1 MPRPVRL
8 APYLTLRELLKL
20 LGRPT
25 GRVER
30 QQLGRHLRSREAA
43 LGVTFLRRLGPGR
56 NSPLVVTLPLLR
68 EHCPELFDRRSEAE
82 ELAREHIAELRE
94 TVLDLKA
101 GQRTLAAK
109 LRIALAMSKPQN
121 G

>member
-1 MPRPVRL
+1 VRL

-30 QQLGRHLRSREAA
+30 QRLGRRLRSREAA
-43 LGVTFLRRLGPGR
+43 LGVTFLQRLGPGR

-68 EHCPELFDRRSEAE
+68 MHCPELFDRRSEAE
-82 ELAREHIAELRE
+82 ELMREEMARLREQIRELRAR
-94 TVLDLKA
+94 DMA
-101 GQRTLAAK
+101 LAARLRK
-109 LRIALAMSKPQN
+109 LAGTQ
-121 G
+121 